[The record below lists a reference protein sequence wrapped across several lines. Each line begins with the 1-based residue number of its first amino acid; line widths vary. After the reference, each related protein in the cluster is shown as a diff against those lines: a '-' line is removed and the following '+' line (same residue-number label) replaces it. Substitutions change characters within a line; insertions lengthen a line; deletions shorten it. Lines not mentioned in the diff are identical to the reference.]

1 MGHLHIPL
9 SGEIPIKELLSD
21 MPAAPKAILRKGFS
35 VIAKLPES
43 GHSVLLK
50 RVLANAGRH
59 SPVEEEQLAKDLG
72 ISVDEATGAVAA
84 LGMFSALA
92 STTHGET
99 VEQVLQGV
107 IDSGL
112 ISVSEKPGFL
122 RILPKVQQIKPELS
136 KTVATRRLMDAVL
149 PSFDDFEAVVDI
161 RIGDHEKGGFAVPMA
176 VALLDTDSRDQRLWF
191 QLTKQDV
198 ETLIEKLNLVLKRFK
213 EAEDLVAKLPPAAGG
228 A

>member
-9 SGEIPIKELLSD
+9 SADIPIKELLSD
-21 MPAAPKAILRKGFS
+21 MPAGPRALLRKGFS

-43 GHSVLLK
+43 GHSLLLK
-50 RVLANAGRH
+50 GVLANAGRH
-59 SPVEEEQLAKDLG
+59 SPVEVDQLAKELG

-99 VEQVLQGV
+99 DEQVLQGV
-107 IDSGL
+107 VDSGL
-112 ISVSEKPGFL
+112 ISASEKPGL
-122 RILPKVQQIKPELS
+122 LWILPKVQQFKPELS

-149 PSFDDFEAVVDI
+149 PSFEDFEAVVDI
-161 RIGDHEKGGFAVPMA
+161 RIGDYEKGGFAVPMA
-176 VALLDTDSRDQRLWF
+176 VALLDTDTRDHRLWF

-198 ETLIEKLNLVLKRFK
+198 ETLIERLNLVLKRFK
-213 EAEDLVAKLPPAAGG
+213 EAEELVAKLPPAAGG